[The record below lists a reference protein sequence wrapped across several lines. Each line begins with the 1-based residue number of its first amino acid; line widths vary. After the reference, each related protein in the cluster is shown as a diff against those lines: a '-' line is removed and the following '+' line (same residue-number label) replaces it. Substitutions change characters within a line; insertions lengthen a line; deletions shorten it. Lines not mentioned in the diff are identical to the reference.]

1 MIEKIDRKTVFEQH
15 KNIASE
21 ISEMQKAFFD
31 EDDLNSCETEEDKN
45 DYLSAF
51 DARNLKIDSKK
62 KIYNV
67 ISIDQTDLKTFSK
80 DLAQNLIT
88 LLKELNIETLIIIA
102 HYKMNFFGNLEI
114 KFKPVKNAYEDLKAI
129 TGSYLYE
136 EALRVNLTNHKEFS
150 TLINIAFWIERI
162 DASAP
167 EFIFF
172 YDEKDKFAFNICK
185 GGNVHTIEFGKH
197 ILTNKVLEKCNWHEI
212 DEKC

>member
-1 MIEKIDRKTVFEQH
+1 MIEKIERKTVFERH
-15 KNIASE
+15 KNIANQ
-21 ISEMQKAFFD
+21 ISEMQRSFYD
-31 EDDLNSCETEEDKN
+31 EDDLNSCETEDDKS

-51 DARNLKIDSKK
+51 DARHLKIDSIK

-67 ISIDQTDLKTFSK
+67 ISIDHSDLKTYSK
-80 DLAQNLIT
+80 VLAQNLIT
-88 LLKELNIETLIIIA
+88 LLKELNIENLIVLA

-114 KFKPVKNAYEDLKAI
+114 KHKPVKKAYEDLKTI

-136 EALRVNLTNHKEFS
+136 EALKIDLTDQHDFT

-185 GGNVHTIEFGKH
+185 DGNVHTVEFGKH

-212 DEKC
+212 DERC